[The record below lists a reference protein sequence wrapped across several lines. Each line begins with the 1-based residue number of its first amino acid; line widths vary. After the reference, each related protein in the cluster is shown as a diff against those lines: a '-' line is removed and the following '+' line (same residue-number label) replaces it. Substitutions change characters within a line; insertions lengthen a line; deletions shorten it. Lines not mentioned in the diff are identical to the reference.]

1 MIGEL
6 NIYGVYVPW
15 LLVLGTVTLF
25 IVKVVSG
32 ALARLGFYRLV
43 WHPALFDLA
52 LYVVLLFGVWSVFP
66 QIYKFLMV

>member
-15 LLVLGTVTLF
+15 LLVLGAATLF

-32 ALARLGFYRLV
+32 VLARLGFYRLV

-66 QIYKFLMV
+66 QIYKLLMV